1 MQYKDK
7 QKLRSRTVNNNHN
20 PVWHFSGHFKLDDE
34 DEDDIMI
41 RVYDDDIGKDDF
53 LGEYSLR
60 TRELRAAGE
69 MTNKTVKLARCR
81 SGQLVISCKFVPA
94 ARIQEKVGRLS
105 LILHGASKLERKNKL
120 KKADPYVVVTLGTD
134 QDRLLD

>member
-1 MQYKDK
+1 M
-7 QKLRSRTVNNNHN
+7 
-20 PVWHFSGHFKLDDE
+20 WHFSGHFKLDDE

-69 MTNKTVKLARCR
+69 MTNKTVKLERCR

-94 ARIQEKVGRLS
+94 ARIQENLGRLS
-105 LILHGASKLERKNKL
+105 LILHGASKLEKKNKL
-120 KKADPYVVVTLGTD
+120 KKADPYVVVTLGTE
-134 QDRLLD
+134 QDRLVV